1 MARLLETVPAKYARV
16 GELADPLSL
25 SLSSQECKFE
35 SCLAYQLGDIMTE
48 QEALEKLRLLV
59 ATEKETYDTEIFHV
73 NADQLVAEVLHSL
86 GYEQFAK
93 EYSEID
99 VWYA

>member
-1 MARLLETVPAKYARV
+1 
-16 GELADPLSL
+16 
-25 SLSSQECKFE
+25 
-35 SCLAYQLGDIMTE
+35 MTE
-48 QEALEKLRLLV
+48 QEALDRLRLLV
-59 ATEKETYDTEIFHV
+59 ATEEETCDTEKFHV
-73 NADQLVAEVLHSL
+73 NADKLVAEVLHSL